1 MSILRLCF
9 LILLGSLVGAVG
21 LSTLSISSSAKG
33 SDNWQ
38 IRSAFGRA
46 QGLNFQNFGSRKGKY
61 RRRQQYDSFF
71 DFDKPSFFTRRNF
84 QRNDKKR
91 YSRFQFDQPDAVV
104 IGKPKSPDAGFAN
117 YQPVK
122 LVALNNPKLE
132 APKPSLVLASTIF
145 DELRNSDTPVT
156 VTPQQRDA
164 IINFYRL
171 NTFTP
176 LWVTS
181 EGLNNKAKR
190 MLELLSRAEEEGLTA
205 ADYLPPTLGSFQD
218 SGSAMR
224 GDVAHLAK
232 LDIAITAMALRYAE
246 HLYSG
251 RIIPKRLSGYYDLE
265 ADKLDLGHTLY
276 EFWYRGFPDVYLRSL
291 APPHPAYAAMKAT
304 LAQLR
309 KDGRSNEPAVIRA
322 GKQVKPGE
330 RDARVISIR
339 SRMVEISLLSEESSL
354 AWMLGHPSDEPD
366 LKAYEEVLDSALSKA
381 LKAFQAKHKIKQTGW
396 IDKATV
402 EALNAK
408 PAQNYIQKLV
418 MNMER
423 VRWLPREV
431 GQRYILVNQAAFEL
445 RLMEQNKIAWS
456 TKIIVGKP
464 ETQTF
469 VFSDEMETVVINPYW
484 GVPQSIIRYEMMPY
498 LARDRGYLDREGFEV
513 VNARG
518 KVVSS
523 RSVNWWAY
531 GSKIPFGVRQPPGDD
546 NALGRIK
553 FLFPNAHDIY
563 MHDTPT
569 KKLFAEDVRAFSH
582 GCVRVENPRE
592 LAERVLGW
600 ERKRIDD
607 MIATG
612 QNQNIDLSKHIP
624 VHLNYFTAWPDA
636 SGKIAYYPDIYNRDS
651 RLDKALNAITVVAN

>member
-1 MSILRLCF
+1 MSIPRLCVF
-9 LILLGSLVGAVG
+9 SLLGGLVGAVG
-21 LSTLSISSSAKG
+21 LSTLSVPSSAKG

-38 IRSAFGRA
+38 IKSAFDRA
-46 QGLNFQNFGSRKGKY
+46 QGLSFQNFGRRTKKY
-61 RRRQQYDSFF
+61 RRRQQYDGFF
-71 DFDKPSFFTRRNF
+71 DFDRPRFFNR
-84 QRNDKKR
+84 RNDKRNENKR
-91 YSRFQFDQPDAVV
+91 YTRFRFDEPDAVV
-104 IGKPKSPDAGFAN
+104 VGKPKSPDAGFAN

-122 LVALNNPKLE
+122 LVALSNPKLE
-132 APKPSLVLASTIF
+132 APKPNLVLASTIL
-145 DELRNSDTPVT
+145 DELRNVDTPIT
-156 VTPQQRDA
+156 VTPHQRDA
-164 IINFYRL
+164 IITFYRL
-171 NTFTP
+171 NTFAP

-181 EGLNNKAKR
+181 EGLNIKAKR
-190 MLELLSRAEEEGLTA
+190 VLELLSRAEEEGLLA

-218 SGSAMR
+218 SVSALR

-246 HLYSG
+246 HLHSG

-265 ADKLDLGHTLY
+265 PDNLDLGHTLY
-276 EFWYRGFPDVYLRSL
+276 EFWYQGFPDVYLRSL
-291 APPHPAYAAMKAT
+291 APSHPAYAAMKTA

-309 KDGRSNEPAVIRA
+309 NEGRSNEPKKIAA

-330 RDARVISIR
+330 RDARVIAIR
-339 SRMVEISLLSEESSL
+339 SRMVGAGLLGEDSSL
-354 AWMLGHPSDEPD
+354 AWMLGHASDEPD

-381 LKAFQAKHKIKQTGW
+381 LKTFQAKNKIKQTGS

-408 PAQNYIQKLV
+408 PAQNNIQKLV

-423 VRWLPREV
+423 VRWLPRDV
-431 GQRYILVNQAAFEL
+431 GKRYILVNQAAFEL
-445 RLMEQNKIAWS
+445 RLIEQNKIAWS
-456 TKIIVGKP
+456 TKVIVGKP

-498 LARDRGYLDREGFEV
+498 LARDRGYLDREGYEV
-513 VNARG
+513 VNAKG

-569 KKLFAEDVRAFSH
+569 KKLFGEDVRAFSH

-592 LAERVLGW
+592 LAEHVLGW

-607 MIATG
+607 MIAAG
-612 QNQNIDLSKHIP
+612 QNRDIDLSKHIP

-636 SGKIAYYPDIYNRDS
+636 SGKITFYPDIYNRDS
-651 RLDKALNAITVVAN
+651 RLDKAINTITVVAN

>member
-1 MSILRLCF
+1 
-9 LILLGSLVGAVG
+9 
-21 LSTLSISSSAKG
+21 AKG

-46 QGLNFQNFGSRKGKY
+46 QGLSFQNFTGKRKKY
-61 RRRQQYDSFF
+61 RRRQYDGFF
-71 DFDKPSFFTRRNF
+71 DFDRQGFFGQRRF
-84 QRNDKKR
+84 KRETKKR
-91 YSRFQFDQPDAVV
+91 FTLFRFDQPDAVV
-104 IGKPKSPDAGFAN
+104 VGKPKSPDAAFAN

-122 LVALNNPKLE
+122 LVSLSNPKLE
-132 APKPSLVLASTIF
+132 APKPSQVLASTIL
-145 DELRNSDTPVT
+145 DELRQPETPIR

-181 EGLNNKAKR
+181 EGLNEKAKR
-190 MLELLSRAEEEGLTA
+190 VLGLLARAEEEGLTA
-205 ADYLPPTLGSFQD
+205 SDYLPPTLGSFQD
-218 SGSAMR
+218 SASTIR
-224 GDVAHLAK
+224 GDVTHLAR
-232 LDIAITAMALRYAE
+232 LDIALTAMALRYAE
-246 HLYSG
+246 HLHSG

-265 ADKLDLGHTLY
+265 PDQLDLGHTLY
-276 EFWYRGFPDVYLRSL
+276 ELSYRIVPDLYLNSL
-291 APPHPAYAAMKAT
+291 VPSHPAYAAMKAT
-304 LAQLR
+304 LAELR
-309 KDGRSNEPAVIRA
+309 KEGRSNEPAAITA
-322 GKQVKPGE
+322 GKRVKPGE
-330 RDARVISIR
+330 RDARVIGVR
-339 SRMVEISLLSEESSL
+339 ARMVEAGLLSDDGAL
-354 AWMLGHPSDEPD
+354 AWMLGHAGDEPD
-366 LKAYEEVLDSALSKA
+366 LRAYEEVLDNALSKA
-381 LKAFQAKHKIKQTGW
+381 LKRFQAKNKIKQTGW

-408 PAQNYIQKLV
+408 PAQNNIQKLA

-423 VRWLPREV
+423 VRWLPRDI

-456 TKIIVGKP
+456 TKVIVGKP

-531 GSKIPFGVRQPPGDD
+531 GSKIPYGVRQPPGDD

-592 LAERVLGW
+592 LAEHV
-600 ERKRIDD
+600 
-607 MIATG
+607 
-612 QNQNIDLSKHIP
+612 
-624 VHLNYFTAWPDA
+624 
-636 SGKIAYYPDIYNRDS
+636 
-651 RLDKALNAITVVAN
+651 

>member
-1 MSILRLCF
+1 MSILRLCV
-9 LILLGSLVGAVG
+9 LGLVGAVG
-21 LSTLSISSSAKG
+21 LAVLSVPSSAKG
-33 SDNWQ
+33 SDSWQ

-46 QGLNFQNFGSRKGKY
+46 QGLSFQNFTGKRKKY
-61 RRRQQYDSFF
+61 RRRQYDGFPF
-71 DFDKPSFFTRRNF
+71 DFDRPGFFSYRKFRRDEN
-84 QRNDKKR
+84 RRYKR
-91 YSRFQFDQPDAVV
+91 FRFDQPDAVV
-104 IGKPKSPDAGFAN
+104 VGKPKSPDSGFAN

-122 LVALNNPKLE
+122 LVALSNPKLE
-132 APKPSLVLASTIF
+132 APQPSQVLASTIL
-145 DELRNSDTPVT
+145 DDLRKPETPIR
-156 VTPQQRDA
+156 VTPRQRDA

-181 EGLNNKAKR
+181 EGLNERAR
-190 MLELLSRAEEEGLTA
+190 RVLGLLSRAEEEGLTA
-205 ADYLPPTLGSFQD
+205 SDYLPPTLGSFQD
-218 SGSAMR
+218 SALAIR
-224 GDVAHLAK
+224 GDVVHLAR
-232 LDIAITAMALRYAE
+232 LDIAVTAMALRYAE
-246 HLYSG
+246 HLHSG

-265 ADKLDLGHTLY
+265 PDQLDLGHTLY
-276 EFWYRGFPDVYLRSL
+276 ELSYRALPDLYLSSL
-291 APPHPAYAAMKAT
+291 APSHPAYSAMKAT

-309 KDGRSNEPAVIRA
+309 KEGLRNEPAAILG
-322 GKQVKPGE
+322 GKRVKPGE
-330 RDARVISIR
+330 RDARVISVR
-339 SRMVEISLLSEESSL
+339 ARMVEAGLLSDDNAL
-354 AWMLGHPSDEPD
+354 AWMLGHAGDEPD
-366 LKAYEEVLDSALSKA
+366 LKAYEEVLDNALSKA
-381 LKAFQAKHKIKQTGW
+381 LKAFQAKNKIRQTGW
-396 IDKATV
+396 IDKTTV
-402 EALNAK
+402 AALNAK
-408 PAQNYIQKLV
+408 PAQNNTQKLA

-456 TKIIVGKP
+456 TKVIVGKP

-569 KKLFAEDVRAFSH
+569 KKLFSEDVRAFSH

-592 LAERVLGW
+592 LAEHVLGW
-600 ERKRIDD
+600 ERKQIDD

-612 QNQNIDLSKHIP
+612 QNRDIDLSKHIP

-636 SGKIAYYPDIYNRDS
+636 SGKITFYPDIYNRDT
-651 RLDKALNAITVVAN
+651 RLDKAINTITVVAN